1 MAVDFS
7 AFDEQVDL
15 NELQKEVQEADDSQ
29 FDDVP
34 DGTYEVSFDKMEIK
48 QTKAKDKL
56 MFSVQCSILDGDQKG
71 RKIFFNRT
79 ISGNTS
85 PKWTNGMAIKS
96 VCTWL
101 DKLETD
107 TVPEF
112 VNCRALRVV
121 HEQQQQKA
129 AKEEVQH
136 HQRHAQQHTRLRPA
150 PKPALTR
157 SILPAP
163 MFWAV

>member
-112 VNCRALRVV
+112 VNYSDFADCVLDIF
-121 HEQQQQKA
+121 Q
-129 AKEEVQH
+129 EVQGNIG
-136 HQRHAQQHTRLRPA
+136 AEVTYKA
-150 PKPALTR
+150 NNFN
-157 SILPAP
+157 SITINEAFD
-163 MFWAV
+163 M

>member
-79 ISGNTS
+79 IS
-85 PKWTNGMAIKS
+85 
-96 VCTWL
+96 CTV
-101 DKLETD
+101 K
-107 TVPEF
+107 
-112 VNCRALRVV
+112 
-121 HEQQQQKA
+121 K
-129 AKEEVQH
+129 
-136 HQRHAQQHTRLRPA
+136 
-150 PKPALTR
+150 
-157 SILPAP
+157 II
-163 MFWAV
+163 